1 MIKSMNIAFWVQ
13 RWRELHPE
21 KPAIIFND
29 SVITYRELHLR
40 SNRTASWLQSLG
52 IEKGD
57 RVAVM
62 LMNSLEFIEVF
73 LACSRLGA
81 IFVPIN
87 YRVTGRE
94 LNHPIVNARP

>member
-29 SVITYRELHLR
+29 SVITYRELHVR

-52 IEKGD
+52 IEK
-57 RVAVM
+57 
-62 LMNSLEFIEVF
+62 E
-73 LACSRLGA
+73 
-81 IFVPIN
+81 
-87 YRVTGRE
+87 TG
-94 LNHPIVNARP
+94 